1 MVAFHWLPI
10 NYPIEF
16 EILLFTSVKAAI
28 HGMAPDYSCKLIT
41 LKSSTSYSLRSNQRI
56 MLRFLVPGSSQ
67 HLEEEHFVMQPRNS
81 GRIFP
86 LNI

>member
-10 NYPIEF
+10 KYHIEF

-28 HGMAPDYSCKLIT
+28 HGMAPDYICNICIRLDPTKELW
-41 LKSSTSYSLRSNQRI
+41 
-56 MLRFLVPGSSQ
+56 LRFLVPGSSQ